1 MSDTGTS
8 KSARGSSTQVDD
20 RPKVHNELSRYTTTP
35 EQYGTSIYHP
45 GVVTVALHWNI
56 GRPNDAVVVTQWNTA
71 AIGLT
76 IAQLTAVQSAMDNAI
91 VTNWKPLLQAGNQ
104 YKGSVVTDMS
114 SNTGAQVTNSS
125 FVPVNGTGAS
135 PTMTDSVALLI
146 SLHTPT
152 RYRGGHGRMYFPGI
166 SGTFATNDGRSV
178 TAAGVSAA
186 TGYWQAV
193 QNAMTAIAGAS
204 GGPYVQ
210 CVWHKKLK
218 TAPNTIEQVTSFT
231 VQGVWASQRRRLRRV
246 ARH

>member
-91 VTNWKPLLQAGNQ
+91 VTNW
-104 YKGSVVTDMS
+104 
-114 SNTGAQVTNSS
+114 
-125 FVPVNGTGAS
+125 
-135 PTMTDSVALLI
+135 
-146 SLHTPT
+146 
-152 RYRGGHGRMYFPGI
+152 
-166 SGTFATNDGRSV
+166 
-178 TAAGVSAA
+178 
-186 TGYWQAV
+186 
-193 QNAMTAIAGAS
+193 
-204 GGPYVQ
+204 
-210 CVWHKKLK
+210 
-218 TAPNTIEQVTSFT
+218 
-231 VQGVWASQRRRLRRV
+231 
-246 ARH
+246 